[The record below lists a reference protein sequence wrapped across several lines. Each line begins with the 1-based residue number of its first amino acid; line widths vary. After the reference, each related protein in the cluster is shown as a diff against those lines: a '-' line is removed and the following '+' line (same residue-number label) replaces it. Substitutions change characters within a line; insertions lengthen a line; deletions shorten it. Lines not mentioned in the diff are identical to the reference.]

1 VAQAVVAVL
10 VLGAGQDAKDA
21 DADHLQEGVPRE
33 VGIAGVVEGVG
44 EGPSESDALVEPAN
58 GLLACVAGQLTGRR
72 LDHERGAEE
81 SRTCSHT
88 AGILLDS
95 LFGCGQA

>member
-1 VAQAVVAVL
+1 MVVL
-10 VLGAGQDAKDA
+10 VRVAGEDAVDA
-21 DADHLQEGVPRE
+21 AADHLQERVLGQVGV
-33 VGIAGVVEGVG
+33 AGVVQGIG

-81 SRTCSHT
+81 SRTC
-88 AGILLDS
+88 
-95 LFGCGQA
+95 GQAGGKLMAGL